1 MALANSILQEFDTNA
16 ANAVAR
22 GGPMRR
28 PRYFLNSILGV
39 VVAASECHEQPAFPM
54 HVVAF

>member
-1 MALANSILQEFDTNA
+1 
-16 ANAVAR
+16 
-22 GGPMRR
+22 MRR

-39 VVAASECHEQPAFPM
+39 VVAASESHEPLALPM